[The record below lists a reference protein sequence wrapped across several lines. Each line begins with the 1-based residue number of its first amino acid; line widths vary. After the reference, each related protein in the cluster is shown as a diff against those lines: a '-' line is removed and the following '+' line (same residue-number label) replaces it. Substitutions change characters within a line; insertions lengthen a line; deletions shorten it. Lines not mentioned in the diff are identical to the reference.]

1 MTKLQKNIE
10 TTAESSLTRCLAS
23 RASFFGREAVRRAT
37 KVARGPE
44 PYKNRTKD
52 CFESLL

>member
-1 MTKLQKNIE
+1 MWQSSWKTIE
-10 TTAESSLTRCLAS
+10 TTVESSLTSFLES
-23 RASFFGREAVRRAT
+23 GASFFGHAEVRWAT
-37 KVARGPE
+37 KSQEV